1 MKIGTIVGIAAVALG
16 AALGASA
23 QQATTAYTVAY
34 AEVAPSP
41 AAERDAIAVFK
52 AYRDA
57 SRKEPG
63 NLRAD
68 VLQETGRAGH
78 FMVIEEWKDVDALN
92 AHRSSAARKEFEGKL
107 DTIRIAPYDERVNR
121 PLAAGLEMK
130 SPGAD
135 AIYVVTHLD
144 TIPTNMSHSLE
155 LLQGLAAKCRAEDGN
170 LEFDILQGTR
180 ANHFTLLE
188 AWRNQKA
195 LDKHAEAASTKQ
207 WREEAHGLA
216 PDASP
221 YDERVY
227 RLVK

>member
-1 MKIGTIVGIAAVALG
+1 MKIGTILGIAAVALTAL
-16 AALGASA
+16 AANA

-41 AAERDAIAVFK
+41 SAERDAIAVFK
-52 AYRDA
+52 TYRDA
-57 SRKEPG
+57 ARKEPG

-78 FMVIEEWKDVDALN
+78 FLVIEEWKDVDALN
-92 AHRSSAARKEFEGKL
+92 AHRTSPARKEFESKL
-107 DTIRIAPYDERVNR
+107 DAIRIAPYDERVNR
-121 PLAAGLEMK
+121 PLAVGLEMN
-130 SPGAD
+130 SPGSD

-170 LEFDILQGTR
+170 VEFDILQGAR
-180 ANHFTLLE
+180 PNHFTILE

-227 RLVK
+227 HLVK